1 MMLMKLFF
9 YFILKVDA
17 KYGCALCRLPVQ
29 MDLHIVPA
37 QKFVQ
42 KKVLIPIH
50 TPPIFFFETIL
61 KRKSTHTHS
70 HVHMRMLTYS
80 HTRWFTLKAHLYFE
94 NIQIEF
100 FHIQFITLITFD
112 HLTCM
117 IFSLRNCVC
126 AALAV
131 NWCFNVAISPHI
143 SAHHV
148 RHS

>member
-1 MMLMKLFF
+1 MSPS
-9 YFILKVDA
+9 
-17 KYGCALCRLPVQ
+17 CADGLTHCARSEICPKEGTDFHSHSANL
-29 MDLHIVPA
+29 
-37 QKFVQ
+37 
-42 KKVLIPIH
+42 
-50 TPPIFFFETIL
+50 FFETIL

-70 HVHMRMLTYS
+70 HVHMRMLTHS